1 VRDYFNSSLLV
12 SKWHQLVGSLQKLFV
27 SYKIMLKAK
36 KSMFGKKQPEQPTQS
51 QIMSGVTVN
60 GGVVQQGQAGRD
72 LQQVQSGNLKTS
84 QEITSAE
91 VVKQLQNLEA
101 AVKTSALEQ
110 SQQEELLDYLRPAK
124 REAAKEGGNKEL
136 VGQSLKE
143 VSETLKM
150 VKDSTEAGKSL
161 WQISQEVFKTIA
173 PWLGVAAKFIG
184 M

>member
-1 VRDYFNSSLLV
+1 
-12 SKWHQLVGSLQKLFV
+12 
-27 SYKIMLKAK
+27 MLKAK
-36 KSMFGKKQPEQPTQS
+36 KSMFGKKKPEQSTQS
-51 QIMSGVTVN
+51 QTMSGMTLN
-60 GGVVQQGQAGRD
+60 GGIAQQEIAGRD
-72 LQQVQSGNLKTS
+72 ILKVQSGNLKTS
-84 QEITSAE
+84 QEVTSAE
-91 VVKQLQNLEA
+91 VVKQLESLET

-110 SQQEELLDYLRPAK
+110 SQQEEVLDYLRPAK

-161 WQISQEVFKTIA
+161 WKTSQEVFTAIA
-173 PWLGVAAKFIG
+173 PWLGVAAKIIG